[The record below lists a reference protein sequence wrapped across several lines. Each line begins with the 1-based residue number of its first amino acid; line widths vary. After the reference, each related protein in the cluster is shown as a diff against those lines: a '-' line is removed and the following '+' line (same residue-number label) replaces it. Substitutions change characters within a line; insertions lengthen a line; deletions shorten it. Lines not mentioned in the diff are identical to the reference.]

1 MATKFVITSVDLKAG
16 VTASDLRSVAAS
28 TLLTAEFLLDPN
40 SLTRF
45 FYDAFQVTESASISL
60 TKVSTDT
67 FAVEDGT
74 ATIGFGK
81 NPADTFSFADTFSR
95 TVQYS
100 RALTDAATM
109 VDVPSFSYTKA
120 SSDSFTVTDQ
130 EAITFTKPLADTQA
144 ITEVFS
150 RTVTYSRAFSDAFS
164 MDDAATIDAFSR
176 EDQLAKSNVI
186 SFTESQTFGVDKVLA
201 DSVTMSEDFN
211 VLILPRAVVNAA
223 PLNFSTLN

>member
-1 MATKFVITSVDLKAG
+1 MATKIIFTSADLKAG
-16 VTASDLRSVAAS
+16 ITALDLKAVAAS
-28 TLLTAEFLLDPN
+28 TLLSAEFVLDPN
-40 SLTRF
+40 SLTRW
-45 FYDAFQVTESASISL
+45 FYDTFQVTESASVSL

-67 FAVEDGT
+67 FTFQDV
-74 ATIGFGK
+74 ATTDFGK
-81 NPADTFSFADTFSR
+81 NPTDAVSFADALSL

-109 VDVPSFSYTKA
+109 IDAPSFSYTKA
-120 SSDSFTVTDQ
+120 SSDLFAVTDQ
-130 EAITFTKPLADTQA
+130 EAITLTKPLADTQA
-144 ITEVFS
+144 IAEVFS
-150 RTVTYSRAFSDAFS
+150 RTVTYSRAFNDAFS

-201 DSVTMSEDFN
+201 DSVTMAENFN

>member
-1 MATKFVITSVDLKAG
+1 MTIKLVVTAADLKAG
-16 VTASDLRSVAAS
+16 ITVSDLRAVAAS
-28 TLLTAEFLLDPN
+28 TLLSAEFVLDPN
-40 SLTRF
+40 SLTRW
-45 FYDAFQVTESASISL
+45 FYDTFQVTESASVSL

-67 FAVEDGT
+67 FTFQDV
-74 ATIGFGK
+74 ATTDFGK
-81 NPADTFSFADTFSR
+81 NPADAFSFADTFSR

-109 VDVPSFSYTKA
+109 LDAQSFSYTKA
-120 SSDSFTVTDQ
+120 SSDSFAVTDQ

-150 RTVTYSRAFSDAFS
+150 RTVTYSRAFNDAFS

-201 DSVTMSEDFN
+201 DSVTMAENFN
-211 VLILPRAVVNAA
+211 VLILPRAVLNAA

>member
-28 TLLTAEFLLDPN
+28 TLVTAEYLLDPN

-45 FYDAFQVTESASISL
+45 FYDAFQVTESAVVSL
-60 TKVSTDT
+60 TKVSTDS
-67 FAVEDGT
+67 FAFADA
-74 ATIGFGK
+74 ATTTFGK

-109 VDVPSFSYTKA
+109 VDAPSFSYAKA
-120 SSDSFTVTDQ
+120 SSDSFTITDQ
-130 EAITFTKPLADTQA
+130 EAITFTKPLIDTQSLSD
-144 ITEVFS
+144 VFS

>member
-1 MATKFVITSVDLKAG
+1 MTIKLLVTNADLKAG
-16 VTASDLRSVAAS
+16 ITASDLRSVAAS
-28 TLLTAEFLLDPN
+28 TLLSAEFVLDPN
-40 SLTRF
+40 SLNRF
-45 FYDAFQVTESASISL
+45 FHDAFQVTESAVVSL
-60 TKVSTDT
+60 TKVSTDS
-67 FAVEDGT
+67 FAFADA
-74 ATIGFGK
+74 ATTTFGK

-109 VDVPSFSYTKA
+109 LDAQSFSYTKA
-120 SSDSFTVTDQ
+120 SSDSFAVTDQ

-150 RTVTYSRAFSDAFS
+150 RTVTYSRAFNDAFS